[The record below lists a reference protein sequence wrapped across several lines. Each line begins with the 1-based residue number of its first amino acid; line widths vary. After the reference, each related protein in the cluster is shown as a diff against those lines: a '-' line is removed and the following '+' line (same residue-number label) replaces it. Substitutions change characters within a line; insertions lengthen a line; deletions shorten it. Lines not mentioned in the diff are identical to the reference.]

1 MRLRIF
7 SSLLSILL
15 VSSCATTRSN
25 NDAKPAAQRLPVKC
39 MENSPER
46 RGEEGC
52 TILADRPWA
61 GSRTDTLY
69 WHLDRFDSL
78 TEAMKLVGPT
88 SVAAEAHG
96 YFWLM
101 SVEAKAENHHG
112 GHHVAWIGPLLLP
125 AADHYSMRVMSSL
138 LMPGSTTPVHTH
150 SGPELF
156 YIVDGEQCLDTP
168 EKGYKLS
175 AGQVFI
181 IPGGGVHRGRVIGDK
196 PRRSLALILYD
207 AAYAASRNLEN
218 PPSLVLC
225 K

>member
-1 MRLRIF
+1 
-7 SSLLSILL
+7 
-15 VSSCATTRSN
+15 
-25 NDAKPAAQRLPVKC
+25 

-52 TILADRPWA
+52 TILADRPWSGPHA
-61 GSRTDTLY
+61 DTLY

-78 TEAMKLVGPT
+78 AEAMRATGPGG
-88 SVAAEAHG
+88 VAAEAHR
-96 YFWLM
+96 YSWLM
-101 SVEAKAENHHG
+101 TIETKIENHHG
-112 GHHVAWIGPLLLP
+112 GHHVAWIGPLVLP
-125 AADHYSMRVMSSL
+125 TANSYSMRVMSSL

-181 IPGGGVHRGRVIGDK
+181 IPSGGVHRGRVMGDT
-196 PRRSLALILYD
+196 PRRALALILYD
-207 AAYAASRNLEN
+207 AAYPASRNLEN